1 MEPCKM
7 TVATTAVVNAM
18 IDSWNARIGTIQKA
32 VETGDY
38 FDVLTLIED
47 LGNSAREGM
56 DVMAHVQSCK
66 SI

>member
-7 TVATTAVVNAM
+7 TVATTAVVKAM
-18 IDSWNARIGTIQKA
+18 MESWNARIGTIQTA
-32 VETGDY
+32 VESGDY
-38 FDVLTLIED
+38 FDVLMLIED
-47 LGNSAREGM
+47 LNNSTREAM